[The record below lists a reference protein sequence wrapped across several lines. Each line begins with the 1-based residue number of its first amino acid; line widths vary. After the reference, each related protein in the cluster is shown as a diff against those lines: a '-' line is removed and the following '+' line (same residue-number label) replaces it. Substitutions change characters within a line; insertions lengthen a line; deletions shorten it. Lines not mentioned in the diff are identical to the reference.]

1 MMKIEEIEKRI
12 GELERLTLKLLE
24 ESERT
29 YKAAKEAQYEIK
41 KLKDELTIEYDQYKI
56 RLGLR

>member
-41 KLKDELTIEYDQYKI
+41 KLKDELTIEYD
-56 RLGLR
+56 